1 MISNLRAPI
10 AILSGAIAVLAGVAA
25 AFGVFARGDGTYVS
39 VVSARGETY
48 EMATTGVYAYNAMRV
63 VAEGVGW
70 DVFTLLVA
78 APTLLLAAVLL
89 ARGSFSATLVTG
101 GMLGYFV
108 YMYLEYTVTWA
119 FGPLFPLFV
128 VILAASLIALI
139 GVGALVQQMG
149 LQDRFGDAFPRRTW
163 AVVGVGMAV
172 MLTAMWS
179 ARIAGAL
186 TANVPALEGETTMT
200 VQALDLGVMVPVT
213 FVLVALALRRRPVG
227 LAASAAFVITYVAMS
242 AAIGSMLISAW
253 ITSGVLDAVPI
264 AVFGVAAVAGLVT
277 AIRMHRSI
285 RPLQGRAMSP
295 MRGAR
300 PADLP
305 AAG

>member
-1 MISNLRAPI
+1 VISNLRAPV

-48 EMATTGVYAYNAMRV
+48 EMATTGVYAYNALRV

-78 APTLLLAAVLL
+78 APTLLAASVLL

-128 VILAASLIALI
+128 VILAASLVALI

-149 LQDRFGDAFPRRTW
+149 VQDRFGDAFPRRTW
-163 AVVGVGMAV
+163 AVVAVGMAV

-186 TANVPALEGETTMT
+186 TAAVPALEGETTMT

-213 FVLVALALRRRPVG
+213 FVLVALALRRLPVG
-227 LAASAAFVITYVAMS
+227 LAASAAFAVTYVAMS

-253 ITSGVLDAVPI
+253 IASGVIEAVPI
-264 AVFGVAAVAGLVT
+264 SIFGLAAIAGLVT

-285 RPLQGRAMSP
+285 RPAAGRAMSP